1 MKTSFLNIVKYLRSN
16 KSEFTCLEHNFAGV
30 KKVPTIKEIIECEL
44 NYVRFIHK
52 PTGIKIAIENPKKS
66 SLYTIYSAYIYIS
79 YSSDLGNMIN
89 FDPIPVSKNTVCDSP
104 ESIIR
109 FYIDGAKTK
118 IKDQLTKIITT
129 AKEEIQ
135 KFKNK

>member
-1 MKTSFLNIVKYLRSN
+1 MKTDFLKLIKYLRNN
-16 KSEFTCLEHNFAGV
+16 KSEFTCLEHNFAGI

-44 NYVRFIHK
+44 NYVRFMHK

-66 SLYTIYSAYIYIS
+66 SLYTIYSAYIYLS

-89 FDPIPVSKNTVCDSP
+89 FEPIPISKNTVCDSP
-104 ESIIR
+104 ESVIH

-118 IKDQLTKIITT
+118 IKDRLTKIIAT
-129 AKEEIQ
+129 AKEEIK
-135 KFKNK
+135 KFK

>member
-1 MKTSFLNIVKYLRSN
+1 MKTDFIKLIKYLRSN
-16 KSEFTCLEHNFAGV
+16 KSEFTCLEHNFAGL

-44 NYVRFIHK
+44 NYIRFIHK

-66 SLYTIYSAYIYIS
+66 ALYTIYNAYIYIS

-89 FDPIPVSKNTVCDSP
+89 FDPIPVSKNTDDTP
-104 ESIIR
+104 ETIIH
-109 FYIDGAKTK
+109 YYLGGAKAE
-118 IKDQLTKIITT
+118 IKYQLTKIIAS
-129 AKEEIQ
+129 AKEEIK

>member
-1 MKTSFLNIVKYLRSN
+1 MKMKTDFLKIIKYLRNN
-16 KSEFTCLEHNFAGV
+16 KGEFTCLEHNFAGV

-44 NYVRFIHK
+44 NYIRFIHK

-66 SLYTIYSAYIYIS
+66 SLYAIYSAYIYIS

-104 ESIIR
+104 ESVIR

-118 IKDQLTKIITT
+118 IKDQLTKILAT
-129 AKEEIQ
+129 AKEEIK
-135 KFKNK
+135 KFK

>member
-1 MKTSFLNIVKYLRSN
+1 MKTDFFKLIKYLRSN
-16 KSEFTCLEHNFAGV
+16 KSEFTCLKHNFAGV
-30 KKVPTIKEIIECEL
+30 KKVPTIKDIIECEL

-79 YSSDLGNMIN
+79 YQSDLGNTIS
-89 FDPIPVSKNTVCDSP
+89 FDPLPVSKNTVCDSP
-104 ESIIR
+104 ESVIR

-129 AKEEIQ
+129 AKEEIR

>member
-1 MKTSFLNIVKYLRSN
+1 MKTDFLKLIKYLRNN
-16 KSEFTCLEHNFAGV
+16 KSEFTCLEHNFAGL

-89 FDPIPVSKNTVCDSP
+89 FDPIPVSKNTDDTP
-104 ESIIR
+104 ETIIH
-109 FYIDGAKTK
+109 YYLGGAKLQ
-118 IKDQLTKIITT
+118 IKDRLTKIIAT
-129 AKEEIQ
+129 AKEEIK
-135 KFKNK
+135 KFK

>member
-1 MKTSFLNIVKYLRSN
+1 METDFFKLIKYLRSN
-16 KSEFTCLEHNFAGV
+16 KSEFTCLEHNFAGI

-44 NYVRFIHK
+44 NYIRFIHK
-52 PTGIKIAIENPKKS
+52 PTGIKIAIENPKKAD
-66 SLYTIYSAYIYIS
+66 IYVAYIYIS

-104 ESIIR
+104 ESVIR

-118 IKDQLTKIITT
+118 IKDQLTKIIAT
-129 AKEEIQ
+129 AKEEIR
-135 KFKNK
+135 KFK

>member
-1 MKTSFLNIVKYLRSN
+1 MSRC
-16 KSEFTCLEHNFAGV
+16 KS
-30 KKVPTIKEIIECEL
+30 IK
-44 NYVRFIHK
+44 
-52 PTGIKIAIENPKKS
+52 NPKKS

-79 YSSDLGNMIN
+79 YLSDLGNTIN

-104 ESIIR
+104 ESVIR

>member
-16 KSEFTCLEHNFAGV
+16 KSEFACLEHNFAGI

-66 SLYTIYSAYIYIS
+66 ALYTIYNAYIYLS
-79 YSSDLGNMIN
+79 YPSDLGNMIS
-89 FDPIPVSKNTVCDSP
+89 FDPIPVSKNTIADNP
-104 ESIIR
+104 ESVIR
-109 FYIDGAKTK
+109 FYINGAKLQ
-118 IKDQLTKIITT
+118 IKDRLTKIIAT
-129 AKEEIQ
+129 AKEEIK
-135 KFKNK
+135 KFK